1 MTAQT
6 PPRSVFHAGEEALQ
20 ALAGA
25 RARLAETGPR
35 VIREVLPEQHRSF
48 FAELPFAVL
57 GALDADGQPWATA
70 IAGPPGFITSPTPE
84 RLRIGA
90 LPAAD
95 DPAAAGLAP
104 GAAIGLLGLQP
115 HTRRRNRANGRV
127 AALDAD
133 GFTLAVEQ
141 SFGNCPKYIHARR
154 VEHAAQTAAPAP
166 ARVQARLDGATA
178 DLIRHADTFFIATA
192 HPDAARGEHAAH
204 GVDVSHRGGR
214 SGFVGVDGDHLW
226 VPDFAGNQYFNTL
239 GNLLLN
245 PRAGLLFVNFSEGS
259 LVWIAATAQILHDG
273 RAVDAYPGAQ
283 RVLQLTVHALWT
295 ARRRLPLHS
304 QDGEASPFL
313 AGTGIWPG

>member
-25 RARLAETGPR
+25 QARLAETGPR

>member
-25 RARLAETGPR
+25 QARLAETGPR

-214 SGFVGVDGDHLW
+214 PGFVGVDGDHLW

-273 RAVDAYPGAQ
+273 PAVDAFPGAQ

-295 ARRRLPLHS
+295 ARRRLPLRS

>member
-25 RARLAETGPR
+25 QARLAETGPR

-273 RAVDAYPGAQ
+273 RAVDAFPGAQ

>member
-70 IAGPPGFITSPTPE
+70 IAGPPGFITSPTSE

-214 SGFVGVDGDHLW
+214 PGFVGVDGDHLW

-273 RAVDAYPGAQ
+273 PAADAYPGAQ
-283 RVLQLTVHALWT
+283 CVLQLTVHALWT